1 MPMKYLGFIF
11 SHLKCGC
18 PLYAR
23 LASYMGRGMAGEV
36 GILAYGSLVGNPGS
50 EIEAAIVK
58 RINCRTPFKVEFA
71 RTSNTRKGAPTLV
84 PYDNGAE
91 VAAQVLI
98 VDLPLSEAIHRL
110 YRREI
115 DEVGSAIL
123 YDSSKKVTPN
133 RVVVETL
140 RDFERVDTVLYTSIG
155 ANIEGLSPSTLATLA
170 IKSARALNNGRDGIS
185 YLINAKN
192 AGVRTPLS
200 DQYEA
205 EIIRMAGA
213 TSLEDALARL
223 RAEASA

>member
-1 MPMKYLGFIF
+1 
-11 SHLKCGC
+11 
-18 PLYAR
+18 
-23 LASYMGRGMAGEV
+23 MGRGMLGEV

-50 EIEAAIVK
+50 EIAGAIVK

-71 RTSNTRKGAPTLV
+71 RTSDTRKGAPTLV

-98 VDLPLSEAIHRL
+98 VDLPVSEAIHRL

-115 DEVGSAIL
+115 DKVGSARL
-123 YDSSKKVTPN
+123 YDLSKDATPN
-133 RVVVETL
+133 RVVIETL
-140 RDFERVDTVLYTSIG
+140 RDFERVSTVLYTSIG
-155 ANIEGLSPSTLATLA
+155 ANIEGLSPSKLATLA
-170 IKSARALNNGRDGIS
+170 IGSARALNNGRDGIS

-223 RAEASA
+223 RTEASA